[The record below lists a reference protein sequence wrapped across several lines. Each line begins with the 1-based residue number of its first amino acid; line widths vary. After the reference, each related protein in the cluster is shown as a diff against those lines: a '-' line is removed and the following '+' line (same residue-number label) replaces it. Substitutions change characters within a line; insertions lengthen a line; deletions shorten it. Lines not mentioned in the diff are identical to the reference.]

1 LITDIELVQLPEI
14 EIFNDKN
21 KIADELAPANPTKKV
36 VNTPKKLVQLNGE
49 TNDLDLWLESI
60 ESPEKHD
67 LDESTTVNETS
78 SKIMTY
84 FTTVRNGIELVNLG
98 WVDI

>member
-1 LITDIELVQLPEI
+1 MTRWREPKEEIQLSLTTDIQLVQQPEI

-21 KIADELAPANPTKKV
+21 KIADELAPADPTKKV
-36 VNTPKKLVQLNGE
+36 VNTPKKLVQLTGE

-67 LDESTTVNETS
+67 LDEETTVNATTS
-78 SKIMTY
+78 
-84 FTTVRNGIELVNLG
+84 
-98 WVDI
+98 